1 MMRQHVRLLLP
12 LLSELTPATPL
23 AFALVGR
30 DGRLMRSGHLE
41 LQPLAALA
49 GAWPV
54 YAIVRDGDAVAT
66 CVTVPPVA
74 ARRLGDA
81 VRSSVEPMTLSDP
94 DRLLVAHGPRQAD
107 GTVAVAWTA
116 REPLERAWS
125 LLASA
130 GLNVVSLVPHTLA
143 LPEGDPH
150 PDRVLELPAG
160 PRWLAPLPAWS
171 FAGPARRPAGGAG
184 RWRRPVAWAAVACAV
199 WVLGLN
205 VHAARQGDRL
215 DAMRESMRQAVQ
227 QAFPQIP
234 VVVDPLRQ
242 ARQQRD
248 ALRLAGGDEAADDVI
263 PLALAT
269 AQVLGFAQGH
279 VLGLRYEDSR
289 LTLTLAE
296 GYRPPVDDA
305 ALTRKAAGQGVQ
317 LNRDADRPHVWHA
330 ARPDAADG
338 AARPAGGQE

>member
-1 MMRQHVRLLLP
+1 MRQHVRLLLP
-12 LLSELTPATPL
+12 PLSELTSAMPL
-23 AFALVGR
+23 AFVLVDR
-30 DGRLMRSGHLE
+30 DGRLLRSGHLE
-41 LQPLAALA
+41 PQPLAALA

-54 YAIVRDGDAVAT
+54 HAIVRDGDTVVT

-94 DRLLVAHGPRQAD
+94 DHLLVAHGPRRTD

-130 GLNVVSLVPHTLA
+130 GLNVVSLVPHALA

-150 PDRVLELPAG
+150 PDRPLELPAG

-171 FAGPARRPAGGAG
+171 FIGSARRPAGGAG
-184 RWRRPVAWAAVACAV
+184 RWRRPFAWAAVACAV

-205 VHAARQGDRL
+205 VHAARQGGRL
-215 DAMRESMRQAVQ
+215 EALRESMRQTVQ
-227 QAFPQIP
+227 QAYPQIP
-234 VVVDPLRQ
+234 VVIDPLHQ

-248 ALRLAGGDEAADDVI
+248 ALRLAGGDAAADDFM

-269 AQVLGFAQGH
+269 AEVLGFAQGH
-279 VLGLRYEDSR
+279 VLGLRYEDNR

-296 GYRPPVDDA
+296 GYRPLVDEA
-305 ALTRKAAGQGVQ
+305 ALARTAAGQG
-317 LNRDADRPHVWHA
+317 LRLARDAVRPHVWHA
-330 ARPDAADG
+330 TRPDAAEG
-338 AARPAGGQE
+338 AVRPAGDEP